1 MKIVKLTAENVKR
14 LRAVEIT
21 PDGNLVVVAGKNGQG
36 KTSVL
41 DSIWLA
47 LGGGPAA
54 RGTVKPI
61 RNGETTAKVTLDLG
75 ELVVTRQWSGD
86 NTTLRVESK
95 DGAQFRS
102 PQAMLD
108 SLVGRLSFDPLTF
121 AQQDARSQVT
131 ALLDLVDL
139 PFDPD
144 ELAVERARLY
154 EERTAVGRVAKQLD
168 GQVVGFPP
176 VAADAPTEEV
186 DVAALLAEHG
196 EATRLVNAANA
207 AERAANDA
215 DDDVQDARERVRQL
229 EADLA
234 AAHERLDTAR
244 LKHEQAEKD
253 WAKAADVVP
262 DVQAIVVRV
271 TAAEATN
278 RAVRERQQRD
288 DVVARAAAEHEKY
301 TALTEQ
307 IDALDAR
314 KADALTAAAMPIDGL
329 GFDDTGVTY
338 RGVPFK
344 QCSAAEQLRVSLA
357 MAMAMN
363 PKVRVV
369 RITDGSLLD
378 SDNMQL
384 IETMAAD
391 QDYQVWIERVDE
403 SGAVGIVIEDGAVA
417 GGDLS

>member
-41 DSIWLA
+41 DAIWMA

-75 ELVVTRQWSGD
+75 ELVVTRQWTGD

-121 AQQDARSQVT
+121 AQQDARSQLT

-144 ELAVERARLY
+144 ELAAERARLY
-154 EERTAVGRVAKQLD
+154 DERTAVGRVAKQLD
-168 GQVVGFPP
+168 GQIAGLEP
-176 VAADAPTEEV
+176 VPDGTPSEEV
-186 DVAALLAEHG
+186 DVAALHAEDRAAW
-196 EATRLVNAANA
+196 EAGGRYAD
-207 AERAANDA
+207 AERELLQLRRDRDRVTSEIAETRRRLDELTSRGGQL
-215 DDDVQDARERVRQL
+215 DRDVTD
-229 EADLA
+229 A
-234 AAHERLDTAR
+234 AASIVAMAKALPDREAIQKRLTEAQAVNVAVRAR
-244 LKHEQAEKD
+244 LQREE
-253 WAKAADVVP
+253 
-262 DVQAIVVRV
+262 V
-271 TAAEATN
+271 T
-278 RAVRERQQRD
+278 
-288 DVVARAAAEHEKY
+288 ARAAAEHAKY
-301 TALTEQ
+301 DALTDE
-307 IDALDAR
+307 IDALDSR
-314 KADALTAAAMPIDGL
+314 KADALTVAAMPIDGL

-417 GGDLS
+417 GGDS